1 MEGSAADPI
10 VPQPTRFMSNSL
22 AVRRHVFP
30 AVVILALM
38 ALAVFAAAQE
48 TVPAKPAHS
57 PDRTSL
63 VARGKYIVD
72 GVAMCSTCHTPHTD
86 SGALDRAHWLEGGAL
101 WLNPT
106 MTIAD
111 WPLRAPRLAGTPS
124 GTDAEL
130 VTLLTTGIWKD
141 GKQLRAPMP
150 QFRMTHE
157 DAEGVVAYLR
167 SLTPGMP

>member
-1 MEGSAADPI
+1 MLAA
-10 VPQPTRFMSNSL
+10 
-22 AVRRHVFP
+22 A
-30 AVVILALM
+30 LALTVLTV
-38 ALAVFAAAQE
+38 AQDAAS
-48 TVPAKPAHS
+48 AKPTH
-57 PDRTSL
+57 TSDHAPL

-72 GVAMCSTCHTPHTD
+72 NVAMCGTCHTPHSET
-86 SGALDRAHWLEGGAL
+86 GTLDRAHPLEGGAL

-106 MTIAD
+106 MPIAD

-150 QFRMTHE
+150 QFRMTRE
-157 DAEGVVAYLR
+157 DAEAVVAYLR
-167 SLTPGMP
+167 SLTPGMQ